1 MAELT
6 ISQVAAQVGLRPSTI
21 RYYEE
26 IGILPPA
33 RRVSGQRRF
42 DRATV
47 RRLAVVPRAQEAGF
61 SLDEIRLLVL
71 GAGRASPLSAR
82 WKRAAEGKIAE
93 LDARLALIRDMR
105 ARSCASETAAAAT
118 PSRSAARAFCA
129 NDPAANSRAAR
140 YHIG

>member
-6 ISQVAAQVGLRPSTI
+6 ISQVARQVGLRPSAI

-26 IGILPPA
+26 IGILPPS

-42 DRATV
+42 DRGTV
-47 RRLAVVPRAQEAGF
+47 RQLAVVRRAQEAGF

-71 GAGRASPLSAR
+71 GAGRSSPLSAR
-82 WKRAAEGKIAE
+82 WKKAADGKIAE

-105 ARSCASETAAAAT
+105 DLLLRIREGCRCETVDECGARLLREHPGC
-118 PSRSAARAFCA
+118 
-129 NDPAANSRAAR
+129 
-140 YHIG
+140 G